1 MRPERFHNM
10 TNPQLIFQRGF
21 TLVEAVIVI
30 VITGILAVVA
40 ASFISRPIEQYR
52 DLSRRAELT
61 ESANSAIRRMSRD
74 LHLALPNSVRQANT
88 TNCIEFLMSKDG
100 GRYRSDEPGNIM
112 QFDSTSGSLFDVIGP
127 LSSVPQKDDFI
138 VVYNLGIPGANAYDP
153 SYRGIVD
160 AGSTASTI
168 RLSSPIQNPIE
179 SPAKRFFV
187 LSGSSPAV
195 TFVCQGAGTD
205 PNGNGTGRLYRL
217 SNYAI
222 TPALATCPVLAPG
235 TTEPLL
241 AENIASCSFNY
252 ASGVTERSAV
262 LSIRLGLIRAG
273 ESVNLYQDVNISN
286 VP

>member
-1 MRPERFHNM
+1 M

-74 LHLALPNSVRQANT
+74 LHLALPNSVRQADT
-88 TNCIEFLMSKDG
+88 TNCIEFLMTKDG
-100 GRYRSDEPGNIM
+100 GRYRSAEPGNVM
-112 QFDSTSGSLFDVIGP
+112 QFDSTSGTLFDVIGP
-127 LSSVPQKDDFI
+127 LSAAPQAGDFI
-138 VVYNLGIPGANAYDP
+138 VVYNLGIPGANAYEA
-153 SYRGIVD
+153 SYRGIVNG
-160 AGSTASTI
+160 AGTTTSTI
-168 RLSSPIQNPIE
+168 QLSTPIQNPIE

-205 PNGNGTGRLYRL
+205 PNGNGTGRLYRV

-222 TPALATCPVLAPG
+222 VPALATCPVLAPN

-241 AENIASCSFNY
+241 AEHVSSCSFNY
-252 ASGVTERSAV
+252 ASGVIERSAV
-262 LSIRLGLIRAG
+262 LSISLGLKRAG